1 MLQPTTF
8 LEETVGHNV
17 LKTEVNEGPALQIGE
32 WQLNWKAQG
41 ADTGYSFS
49 IYETTLAA
57 GNGLPL
63 HKHPYPEFFYLLE
76 GKLDFCQWNDAGVAE
91 WVTCGAGT
99 SVLAPSNAPHTF
111 FNKSDGPARF
121 LGVSTYHHETM
132 LKDAVCPGGKM
143 DYLPAH
149 LNPED
154 FEKLF
159 KSMEQNQVYV
169 VADHA

>member
-1 MLQPTTF
+1 MLQPTTY
-8 LEETVGHNV
+8 LEETTGHNV
-17 LKTEVNEGPALQIGE
+17 LKTEVNEGPVLQIGE

-76 GKLDFCQWNDAGVAE
+76 GHLDFCRWDDAGVAQWE
-91 WVTCGAGT
+91 ACSAGI
-99 SVLAPSNAPHTF
+99 SVLAPPNAPHTF
-111 FNKSDGPARF
+111 FNKGDKPARF
-121 LGVSTYHHETM
+121 LSVSTYHHEKM
-132 LKDAVCPGGKM
+132 LKDAVYPGGKT
-143 DYLPAH
+143 DYLPAQ
-149 LNPED
+149 LAPAD

-159 KSMEQNQVYV
+159 KSMENNQVYV

>member
-1 MLQPTTF
+1 MLQPTTY
-8 LEETVGHNV
+8 LEETAGHNV
-17 LKTEVNEGPALQIGE
+17 LKTEVNEGPTLQIGE

-76 GKLDFCQWNDAGVAE
+76 GKLDFGWWNDAGVAE
-91 WVTCGAGT
+91 WMTCGAGT
-99 SVLAPSNAPHTF
+99 SVLAPPNAPHTF
-111 FNKSDGPARF
+111 FNKSGGPARF
-121 LGVSTYHHETM
+121 LGVSTYNHEVM
-132 LKDAVCPGGKM
+132 LKDAVHPGGKM
-143 DYLPAH
+143 DYLPAQ
-149 LNPED
+149 LTPED

>member
-1 MLQPTTF
+1 MLQPTAP
-8 LEETVGHNV
+8 LEESAGHNV
-17 LKTEVNEGPALQIGE
+17 LMTEADQGPALQIGE

-76 GKLDFCQWNDAGVAE
+76 GKLDFCRWDSAGIAE
-91 WVTCGAGT
+91 WMTCSAGA
-99 SVLAPSNAPHTF
+99 SVLAPPNAPHTF
-111 FNKSDGPARF
+111 FNKSDLPARF
-121 LGVSTYHHETM
+121 LSVSTYHHERM
-132 LKDAVCPGGKM
+132 LKDAVNPDGDM
-143 DYLPAH
+143 NYLPAQ
-149 LNPED
+149 LTLED

-159 KSMEQNQVYV
+159 KSMEKNQVYV